1 MKKVYTFLGI
11 LSVMSFTPAMVFAAG
26 SCSGLTGLG
35 KLICSFHQ
43 ILNSIIPVLIALGVV
58 YFVWGVIHYVIAD
71 GEEAKEKG
79 KDTMLYGI
87 IGFAVIVS
95 LWGLV
100 TLLTTTLNLDNA
112 VPVLDGFIQPG
123 EGSCTL
129 GNNSTLKDVLCFATR
144 LINDSVIPFIFA
156 VATALFVWGAV
167 KFFIINADE
176 EAQRDQGRQFMIW
189 GIVALA
195 VMLSIWGLVGI
206 LTSTFGG
213 PDGSVLQ

>member
-1 MKKVYTFLGI
+1 M
-11 LSVMSFTPAMVFAAG
+11 
-26 SCSGLTGLG
+26 
-35 KLICSFHQ
+35 
-43 ILNSIIPVLIALGVV
+43 V

-87 IGFAVIVS
+87 IGFAVITS

-112 VPVLDGFIQPG
+112 VPVLDDLAIQPG

-206 LTSTFGG
+206 LTSTFGV
-213 PDGSVLQ
+213 PDGSVLPKVCPGAGC